1 MREKQRLRRWH
12 VACDEPDFVEVT
24 MLEPT
29 VNETQNESFAMELRR
44 KLPALLPGLNARAL
58 SLCKRKSDANDLVQ
72 DTVLRALCFENG
84 YERDTNLRG
93 WLQQI
98 LFSVFITRCRKAKRE
113 RRAMDA
119 LTSDPCAWTLPDA
132 PSSRETLSRP
142 VTRALDALPGQF
154 SAVVRLV
161 DLEEQSYKDA
171 AATLS
176 VPVGTVMSR
185 LFRGRRLLAQALTES
200 VDVQEAA

>member
-1 MREKQRLRRWH
+1 MSEPRL
-12 VACDEPDFVEVT
+12 VSSPSSV
-24 MLEPT
+24 
-29 VNETQNESFAMELRR
+29 FASELRA

-72 DTVLRALCFENG
+72 DTVLRALCFEAG

-98 LFSVFITRCRKAKRE
+98 LFSVFITRCRKSTRE
-113 RRAMDA
+113 RRALGA
-119 LTSDPCAWTLPDA
+119 LATDPCAWTNPDA
-132 PSSRETLSRP
+132 PCLRQSLTRP
-142 VTRALDALPGQF
+142 VSRALDALPAQF

-161 DLEEQSYKDA
+161 DLEERSYKDA
-171 AATLS
+171 ATELA

-185 LFRGRRLLAQALTES
+185 LFRGRRLLAEALSEPERIP
-200 VDVQEAA
+200 EAA